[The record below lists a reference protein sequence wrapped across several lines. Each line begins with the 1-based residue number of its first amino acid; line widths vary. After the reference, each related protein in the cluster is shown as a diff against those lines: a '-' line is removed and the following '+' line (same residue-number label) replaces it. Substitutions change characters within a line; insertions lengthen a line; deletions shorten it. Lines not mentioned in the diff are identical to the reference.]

1 MLMGTKKSKRTATQ
15 EQVFGAAGGG
25 FAIAFAL
32 PRDKGNLDTFKVVRL
47 QAEKGDD
54 STKLGNKIIHAL
66 GEKPRRFLLDRG
78 AQIGSLFDSYAD
90 RDLNIVIVIRNA
102 HLVNSKTIYE
112 LKIMR
117 EYSHQAFP
125 KSSPCFVLL
134 GNPDQIWALV
144 AEYPGIVMRSSPV
157 SAPELRLV
165 TW

>member
-1 MLMGTKKSKRTATQ
+1 MGTKTSKRTATQ
-15 EQVFGAAGGG
+15 EQVFRSAVGG

-32 PRDKGNLDTFKVVRL
+32 PHDEGNLDTFKVVQL

-54 STKLGNKIIHAL
+54 STKLGNRIIQAL
-66 GEKPRRFLLDRG
+66 GEKPQRFLLDRG
-78 AQIGSLFDSYAD
+78 AQIGRLFDSYVD
-90 RDLNIVIVIRNA
+90 RDLNVVIVIRDA
-102 HLVNSKTIYE
+102 HLLNSKTLYE

-117 EYSHQAFP
+117 EFSRQAFP
-125 KSSPCFVLL
+125 KSSPGFVLL
-134 GNPDQIWALV
+134 GNPDQIWARV

>member
-1 MLMGTKKSKRTATQ
+1 MAKKKSKRTATQ
-15 EQVFGAAGGG
+15 EQVFRAAGGG

-32 PRDKGNLDTFKVVRL
+32 PDGEGNLDSFKVVRL

-66 GEKPRRFLLDRG
+66 GQKPQRLLLDRG
-78 AQIGSLFDSYAD
+78 AQIAGLFDSYAD

-102 HLVNSKTIYE
+102 HWLNSKTIYE

-117 EYSHQAFP
+117 EYSHQVYP
-125 KSSPCFVLL
+125 KSSPSFVLL

-144 AEYPGIVMRSSPV
+144 AEHPGIVMRSSTV
-157 SAPELRLV
+157 SAPELRLL